1 MRLPKQ
7 GIPYS
12 FLGFQWIKSI
22 STHNCINLQLSCG
35 GAVGQEY
42 AWRGLQ
48 TGFKGEGRVYKKT
61 LSYVII
67 LKLNSPLFQVI
78 VALLNKFKV
87 ADNPRKFALF
97 ECYQEEDNHGESTH
111 KNYAIVIF
119 L

>member
-1 MRLPKQ
+1 M
-7 GIPYS
+7 
-12 FLGFQWIKSI
+12 
-22 STHNCINLQLSCG
+22 
-35 GAVGQEY
+35 
-42 AWRGLQ
+42 
-48 TGFKGEGRVYKKT
+48 
-61 LSYVII
+61 II

-87 ADNPRKFALF
+87 ADNPRKFAMF